1 MSPTENPQLRGI
13 LEDLMA
19 DKFDEANLYT
29 LVDEEGVEQT
39 FEMLDTMEVDG
50 KQYFAL
56 VPVYDDPEKQVEDD
70 GELVVLTSEI
80 VDGEEMMASI
90 DDDDEYE
97 RIGNLFI
104 DRLNKLFD
112 GEFDEDEDLEDPD
125 EE

>member
-1 MSPTENPQLRGI
+1 
-13 LEDLMA
+13 MA

-39 FEMLDTMEVDG
+39 FELLDVMEVDG

-56 VPVYDDPEKQVEDD
+56 VPVYDDPEQQIEDD

-104 DRLNKLFD
+104 DRLNKLFEDEFDDEEELEELD
-112 GEFDEDEDLEDPD
+112 GEG

>member
-1 MSPTENPQLRGI
+1 
-13 LEDLMA
+13 MA

-39 FEMLDTMEVDG
+39 FEMLDAMEVDG

-56 VPVYDDPEKQVEDD
+56 VPVYDDPEQQVEDD

-97 RIGNLFI
+97 RIGNMFI
-104 DRLNKLFD
+104 DRLS
-112 GEFDEDEDLEDPD
+112 EFDEDEELEDSGED